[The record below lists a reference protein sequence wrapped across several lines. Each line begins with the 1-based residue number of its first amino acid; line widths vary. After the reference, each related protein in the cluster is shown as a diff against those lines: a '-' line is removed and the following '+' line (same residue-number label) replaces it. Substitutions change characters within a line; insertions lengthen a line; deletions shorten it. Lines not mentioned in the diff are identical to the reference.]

1 MVKSV
6 KYNTI
11 CADIKDLH
19 KNLSQ
24 DSFVII
30 LKFAQSSKCK
40 KTNKQKKFIDTYTR
54 ED

>member
-30 LKFAQSSKCK
+30 LKFAQSSKCTK
-40 KTNKQKKFIDTYTR
+40 KQTKKFIDTYTR